1 MFESDPVL
9 TYAFSIVTVVFGG
22 RGGNIIPTVYFSKE

>member
-22 RGGNIIPTVYFSKE
+22 RGGKHNSHGIF